1 MMNKKKVDDSFPN
14 SDVLL
19 MTSQSIKDVDLD
31 EIDDLMN
38 KADSNDKKEK

>member
-1 MMNKKKVDDSFPN
+1 MMNKKPVEDVSPS

-31 EIDDLMN
+31 EIDELMN